1 MAQRLGAWTVL
12 LLLFR
17 EALTLRPVL
26 QKGPAAL
33 SFGQTRGV
41 LGRLRLN
48 APSGESWDGDVLDPR
63 ERDALWLREANSI
76 EYVVGGG
83 SNKDFGSLA
92 SIGLNISSELSSRN
106 IIPHHLTTASDLF
119 CNRELNM
126 KQVDVVGFDMDWTLA
141 QYNLEFDL
149 LAFNGATEKL
159 VRWLGYPEEVLNFT
173 YTQDYCRRG
182 CIIDKKRGN
191 ILKLDQHNYV
201 RVAEH
206 GLTQL
211 TSQERKQVYRQKY
224 HEMQAFSGSNFATID
239 TPFSLVD
246 AALFVQ
252 LVDLRDQYLAVS
264 ETDPTSP
271 MAFSPIV
278 DKSYLQLWLD
288 MRRCVDRCHKDG
300 VIKNTVAQNP
310 AKYITYD
317 PNIFPMLRSFRE
329 AGKKTFL
336 LTNSLWDYTVVVMNY
351 LEGRKSGAKVD
362 LKWANFFDIVIV
374 GGNKPA
380 FLVDERGSLALF
392 RLDSSTGGL
401 QNVENLPRTEMDA
414 REFLAEGKYFQGG
427 NAATLHKLL
436 GLTSGDR
443 LLYVGDHVYAD
454 VLRSKRSLG
463 WRTCLIVPELTGEI
477 MVNKRMRDVRN
488 QIVQLRNL
496 QFVLENQKDA
506 LEHLNSDEVD
516 AQELDLDRQLSSV
529 RAEMQTLITSFNAA
543 FHPRWGPL
551 FRAGFQ
557 ESRFAKQI
565 SDYACM
571 YTSRASN
578 LGLVSPLRPFRP
590 IRDRLPHDHFLE
602 EYSVVD
608 FENSNGL

>member
-1 MAQRLGAWTVL
+1 M
-12 LLLFR
+12 
-17 EALTLRPVL
+17 
-26 QKGPAAL
+26 
-33 SFGQTRGV
+33 
-41 LGRLRLN
+41 
-48 APSGESWDGDVLDPR
+48 
-63 ERDALWLREANSI
+63 ERDATWLSEANTI
-76 EYVVGGG
+76 EYVVGG
-83 SNKDFGSLA
+83 SSKAFASLE
-92 SIGLNISSELSSRN
+92 SIGLNVSRELSTRN

-126 KQVDVVGFDMDWTLA
+126 KQIDAVGFDMDWTLA
-141 QYNLEFDL
+141 QYNLDFDL

-159 VRWLGYPEEVLNFT
+159 VNWLGYPSEVQNFS
-173 YTQDYCRRG
+173 YTQNFCRRG

-211 TSQERKQVYRQKY
+211 TSEERKTVYRQKY
-224 HEMQAFSGSNFATID
+224 HEMQAFSGSNFANID

-252 LVDLRDQYLAVS
+252 LVDLRDRYLTTS
-264 ETDPTSP
+264 EKDPTSP
-271 MAFSPIV
+271 MAFSDLC
-278 DKSYLQLWLD
+278 DKSYLQLWTDL
-288 MRRCVDRCHKDG
+288 RRCVDRCHKDG
-300 VIKNTVAQNP
+300 VIKSTVAKNP

-317 PNIFPMLRSFRE
+317 PNIFPMLQEFKR

-336 LTNSLWDYTVVVMNY
+336 LTNSLWEYTMVVMNY
-351 LEGRKSGAKVD
+351 LEGRKAGSAASG
-362 LKWANFFDIVIV
+362 LKWADYFDVVIV

-380 FLVDERGSLALF
+380 FLVDDRGSLALF
-392 RLDSSTGGL
+392 RLDSKTGDL
-401 QNVENLPRTEMDA
+401 QNVDSLPVTENDA
-414 REFLAEGKYFQGG
+414 RDFLAQGKFFQGG
-427 NAATLHKLL
+427 NAPTLHKLL

-477 MVNKRMRDVRN
+477 MANKRLRDVRN
-488 QIVQLRNL
+488 QLVKLRNL
-496 QFVLENQKDA
+496 QFFLENQKDA
-506 LEHLNSDEVD
+506 LLQQLSAEDVDSVMDDDELN
-516 AQELDLDRQLSSV
+516 LDRQLSAV
-529 RAEMQTLITSFNAA
+529 RAELQLLVAQFNNG

-557 ESRFAKQI
+557 ESRFAKQV
-565 SDYACM
+565 SDVACL

-578 LGLVSPLRPFRP
+578 LGLVSPMRHHRP
-590 IRDRLPHDHFLE
+590 IRDRLPHEYFVE
-602 EYSVVD
+602 EYSVDD
-608 FENSNGL
+608 FEHVNDV